1 MVYHVGQGIAAV
13 GCGRAQ
19 FIPGL
24 ICALSTMA
32 DAFEMILL
40 AFIGPMVRCEMQCTA
55 IEEALLTTLVFVGM
69 IFGGFLWGYLCD
81 HPSVGRR
88 ISIIWANTVTFGAGF
103 ASAFAP
109 DIWSLIILRGIL
121 GIGIA
126 GNTLVP
132 ITLFMESL
140 PENGRGFWSTLVL
153 WAWAMG
159 AVFLVL
165 LAWLILPIAGWRYL
179 VLAAAIP
186 GILTLGVS
194 MFLLDE
200 SPFFYA
206 MHHNREMAQIRLET
220 MALENGATLPAGE
233 LVTYNVKKG
242 NKGKKGGAQWMEIF
256 NAEMLTTTL
265 RLWFVWFATS
275 LCYYATIL
283 VTTMLAKNDV
293 GEGDDEA
300 CGESSGGSWS
310 SADTADYVFDKD
322 AYMEILNSTWG
333 EVAAAILAM
342 LLLDRLGRKKL
353 LVSAFAAFT
362 ICYLIFACTSREDG
376 SDSSKVLKQIV
387 MFVARTAAGIALT
400 PTVYV
405 YTSEI
410 YPTSQRAAGLA
421 SGYIWARMGGV
432 AAPFIGQALFEE
444 SQQASCITLASI
456 SFVAG
461 LLAASFEVETSGKP
475 LRMH

>member
-1 MVYHVGQGIAAV
+1 
-13 GCGRAQ
+13 
-19 FIPGL
+19 
-24 ICALSTMA
+24 
-32 DAFEMILL
+32 
-40 AFIGPMVRCEMQCTA
+40 MQCTA
-55 IEEALLTTLVFVGM
+55 IEEALLTTFVFVGM

-121 GIGIA
+121 GISIA

-140 PENGRGFWSTLVL
+140 SESGRGFWSTICL
-153 WAWAMG
+153 WSWSAG
-159 AVFLVL
+159 AVLLVL

-194 MFLLDE
+194 MFLLEE

-206 MHHNREMAQIRLET
+206 MHHKREMAQTRLES
-220 MALENGATLPAGE
+220 MALENGATLPPGE
-233 LVTYNVKKG
+233 LTTHSGKNG
-242 NKGKKGGAQWMEIF
+242 SKKGGAQWTSIF
-256 NAEMLTTTL
+256 NSEMLSTTL

-283 VTTMLAKNDV
+283 VTTMLVKKEDGAEHDS
-293 GEGDDEA
+293 
-300 CGESSGGSWS
+300 CGQSSGDSWS
-310 SADTADYVFDKD
+310 SPETADNVFSEE

-342 LLLDRLGRKKL
+342 LLLDRIGRRAL
-353 LVSAFAAFT
+353 LTSAFATFT
-362 ICYLIFACTSREDG
+362 VCYVIFACSGKEEG
-376 SDSSKVLKQIV
+376 SNSTKIFKQVV
-387 MFVARTAAGIALT
+387 MFLARTAAGISLT
-400 PTVYV
+400 PTIYV
-405 YTSEI
+405 YTTEL
-410 YPTSQRAAGLA
+410 YPTSHRAAGLA
-421 SGYIWARMGGV
+421 SGYIMARLGGV
-432 AAPFIGQALFEE
+432 TAPFIGQALFEV
-444 SQQASCITLASI
+444 SYVASCFTLASI
-456 SFVAG
+456 SCAAG
-461 LLAASFEVETSGKP
+461 LIAFSFEVETSGQP

>member
-1 MVYHVGQGIAAV
+1 
-13 GCGRAQ
+13 
-19 FIPGL
+19 
-24 ICALSTMA
+24 
-32 DAFEMILL
+32 
-40 AFIGPMVRCEMQCTA
+40 MQCTA
-55 IEEALLTTLVFVGM
+55 IEEALLTTFVFVGM

-140 PENGRGFWSTLVL
+140 PESGRGFWSTICL
-153 WAWAMG
+153 WSWSAG
-159 AVFLVL
+159 AVLLVL

-194 MFLLDE
+194 MFLLEE

-206 MHHNREMAQIRLET
+206 MHHKRETAQTRLES
-220 MALENGATLPAGE
+220 MALENGATLPPGE
-233 LVTYNVKKG
+233 LTTHSGKNG
-242 NKGKKGGAQWMEIF
+242 SKKGGAQWTSIF
-256 NAEMLTTTL
+256 NSEMLSTTL

-283 VTTMLAKNDV
+283 VTTMLAKKED
-293 GEGDDEA
+293 GAEHDS
-300 CGESSGGSWS
+300 CGQSSGDSWS
-310 SADTADYVFDKD
+310 SPETADNVFSEE

-333 EVAAAILAM
+333 EVAAAI
-342 LLLDRLGRKKL
+342 
-353 LVSAFAAFT
+353 
-362 ICYLIFACTSREDG
+362 FACSGKEEG
-376 SDSSKVLKQIV
+376 SNSTKIFKQVV
-387 MFVARTAAGIALT
+387 MFLARTAAGISLT
-400 PTVYV
+400 PTIYV
-405 YTSEI
+405 YTTEL
-410 YPTSQRAAGLA
+410 YPTNQRAAGLA
-421 SGYIWARMGGV
+421 SGYIMARLGGV
-432 AAPFIGQALFEE
+432 TAPFIGQALFEV
-444 SQQASCITLASI
+444 SYVASCFTLASI
-456 SFVAG
+456 SCAAG
-461 LLAASFEVETSGKP
+461 LIAFSFEVETSGQP